1 MGKIADFFSKWA
13 FAIVLCLI
21 AFALACACGC
31 SMYVAVKLPFVG
43 IVGAIGAV
51 IALMCVG
58 GWIVIE
64 IKEG

>member
-21 AFALACACGC
+21 ALALACACGC
-31 SMYVAVKLPFVG
+31 SMFVAVEHPFVG
-43 IVGAIGAV
+43 IVGTIGAV

-58 GWIVIE
+58 GWIIVE

>member
-1 MGKIADFFSKWA
+1 MNKIAEFFSKWA

-21 AFALACACGC
+21 ECTLACACGC
-31 SMYVAVKLPFVG
+31 SMYVALEHPFVG
-43 IVGAIGAV
+43 IVGTIGTV

>member
-1 MGKIADFFSKWA
+1 MNKIAEFFSKWV

-21 AFALACACGC
+21 AFALAWACGC
-31 SMYVAVKLPFVG
+31 SMYVAVEHPFAG
-43 IVGAIGAV
+43 IVGTIGAV

-58 GWIVIE
+58 GWIIVE

>member
-1 MGKIADFFSKWA
+1 MGKIAEFFSKWA
-13 FAIVLCLI
+13 FAIVLYLI
-21 AFALACACGC
+21 AGALACACGC
-31 SMYVAVKLPFVG
+31 SMYVAVEHPFVG
-43 IVGAIGAV
+43 IVGTIGTV